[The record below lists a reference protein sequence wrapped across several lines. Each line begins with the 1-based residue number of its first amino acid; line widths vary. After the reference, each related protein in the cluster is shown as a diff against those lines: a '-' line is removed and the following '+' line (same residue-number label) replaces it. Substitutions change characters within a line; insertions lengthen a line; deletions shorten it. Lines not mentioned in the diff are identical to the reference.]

1 MKKIQNFNQMF
12 LIDKKS
18 EPSRLMLSLND
29 VHSLEKRKKRL
40 EALALIS
47 GLDLFN
53 MRLSKR
59 IKPLTFRI
67 SKLSIKHKKE

>member
-29 VHSLEKRKKRL
+29 VHSLEKRKKKTR
-40 EALALIS
+40 S
-47 GLDLFN
+47 TGFD
-53 MRLSKR
+53 
-59 IKPLTFRI
+59 FRI
-67 SKLSIKHKKE
+67 RSF